1 MQNEELSQIMEQKT
15 IENQPGN
22 ELSFLKASIINK
34 VSNIKDKEEEEQ
46 LFNIE
51 NFKNELNKRNN
62 SAATFQNSSNYL
74 EGQKVSGNNH
84 LTLQPESEAEQ
95 QNFQSEKA
103 DQNLEQNVESFEIKQ
118 INKPLIEQTKQN

>member
-1 MQNEELSQIMEQKT
+1 
-15 IENQPGN
+15 
-22 ELSFLKASIINK
+22 
-34 VSNIKDKEEEEQ
+34 

-95 QNFQSEKA
+95 QNF
-103 DQNLEQNVESFEIKQ
+103 
-118 INKPLIEQTKQN
+118 